1 MRRICQGGSILA
13 EAFWICDLRFAIADS
28 DGPGGVLLP
37 DPKRRSAGIRHKGF
51 CKNRGE
57 QKKRGKIK
65 NREQSKTR
73 GNRNTSAIAKNA
85 ARSRACKFR
94 TASIGENPTI
104 GKNRKSKIA
113 NQFATVMSLTKL
125 QSPLALILMLPI
137 FLVAM
142 TVLAGY
148 QSGSSGTSLL
158 TISCA
163 F

>member
-1 MRRICQGGSILA
+1 MILA
-13 EAFWICDLRFAIADS
+13 DETDLSRRKHFGFAICDLRFAIADS

-85 ARSRACKFR
+85 ARSTACKFR

-104 GKNRKSKIA
+104 GKNRESQIENRKSKI
-113 NQFATVMSLTKL
+113 NSR
-125 QSPLALILMLPI
+125 P
-137 FLVAM
+137 
-142 TVLAGY
+142 
-148 QSGSSGTSLL
+148 
-158 TISCA
+158 
-163 F
+163 